1 MLKFNSKMIFK
12 KFFEDIN
19 NFFLI
24 LLLSFGLIVWVIQ
37 AVNFLDFVTED
48 GHGLIVYIKYTLL
61 NLPKIFS
68 KLVPVIFFVSI
79 YFIIN
84 KYEDNNE
91 LKIFWFLGVTRV
103 EIVNKMIKHSLIFT
117 ILLLTLTIFI
127 VPMSQYKAREFI
139 QSSNIDFFP
148 SLIQEKKFIDTVDGL
163 TIFIEEKNN
172 DKYKNIFLKDDKNV
186 NKRIIF
192 AKNGELIN
200 NKSQRALVL
209 NDGRIININQS
220 NITEFNFKST
230 TFDLSEYIT
239 KSITDFKVQE
249 KSTSSLI
256 QCYWNFYILN
266 NKLVYYDEKNC
277 NEAAIKD
284 IQTELYKRTIKPLYL
299 ILLSIL
305 SGYIFFTSKENIS
318 SKKYRSIIFCGGIL
332 LIVISELFNS
342 FLTKNIYSLIFAL
355 IFPLLLCLILYLI
368 FKKNSNQKII

>member
-12 KFFEDIN
+12 KFFLDIN

-48 GHGLIVYIKYTLL
+48 GHGLLVYIKYTLL

-68 KLVPVIFFVSI
+68 KLIPVIFFVSI

-84 KYEDNNE
+84 KYEDSNE
-91 LKIFWFLGVTRV
+91 LKIFWLLGVTRLEV
-103 EIVNKMIKHSLIFT
+103 VNKMIKHSFFFT
-117 ILLLTLTIFI
+117 ILLLALTIFI
-127 VPMSQYKAREFI
+127 VPKSQHKAREFI
-139 QSSNIDFFP
+139 QNSNIDFFP

-163 TIFIEEKNN
+163 TIFIEEKVKNN
-172 DKYKNIFLKDDKNV
+172 YKNIFLKDDKNL

-192 AKNGELIN
+192 AKTGRLVN
-200 NKSQRALVL
+200 NESQRALIL
-209 NDGRIININQS
+209 SDGKIININES

-230 TFDLSEYIT
+230 TFDLSEYVT

-249 KSTSSLI
+249 KSTYNLI
-256 QCYWNFYILN
+256 QCYWNFFILN

-277 NEAAIKD
+277 NESAIKD
-284 IQTELYKRTIKPLYL
+284 IQSELYKRTIKPLYL

-305 SGYIFFTSKENIS
+305 SGYILFTSKENIS
-318 SKKYRSIIFCGGIL
+318 SKKYKPIIFCGGIL
-332 LIVISELFNS
+332 IIVISELFNS
-342 FLTKNIYSLIFAL
+342 FLEKNLYALIFAL
-355 IFPLLLCLILYLI
+355 LFPLVLCLILYWI
-368 FKKNSNQKII
+368 FNKNNIKKII

>member
-1 MLKFNSKMIFK
+1 MLKFNSKMIYK

-48 GHGLIVYIKYTLL
+48 GHGLLVYIKYTIL

-68 KLVPVIFFVSI
+68 KLMPVIFFVSI

-84 KYEDNNE
+84 KYEENNE

-103 EIVNKMIKHSLIFT
+103 EVINKMIKHSLMFT
-117 ILLLTLTIFI
+117 ILLLILTVFI

-163 TIFIEEKNN
+163 TIFIEQKNN
-172 DKYKNIFLKDDKNV
+172 DEYKNIFLKDDKNV
-186 NKRIIF
+186 NKRIIY

-200 NKSQRALVL
+200 NKSQRALIL
-209 NDGRIININQS
+209 NDGRIININET
-220 NITEFNFKST
+220 NITEFNFKTT

-256 QCYWNFYILN
+256 DCYWNFYILEK
-266 NKLVYYDEKNC
+266 KLIYFDEKNC

-284 IQTELYKRTIKPLYL
+284 IQSELYKRTIKPFYL

-305 SGYIFFTSKENIS
+305 SGYIFFISKENIS
-318 SKKYRSIIFCGGIL
+318 SKKYKSIIFCSGIL
-332 LIVISELFNS
+332 LIVVSELFNS
-342 FLTKNIYSLIFAL
+342 FLEKNSYSLIFAL
-355 IFPLLLCLILYLI
+355 IFPLTLCFILYWI
-368 FKKNSNQKII
+368 FRKKNIRKPA

>member
-1 MLKFNSKMIFK
+1 MIYK

-48 GHGLIVYIKYTLL
+48 GHGLLVYIKYTLL

-68 KLVPVIFFVSI
+68 KLMPVIFFVSI

-84 KYEDNNE
+84 KYEENNE

-103 EIVNKMIKHSLIFT
+103 EVINKMIKHSLLFT
-117 ILLLTLTIFI
+117 IILLILTVFI

-163 TIFIEEKNN
+163 TIFIEQKNN
-172 DKYKNIFLKDDKNV
+172 DEYKNIFLKDDKNV
-186 NKRIIF
+186 NKRIIY

-200 NKSQRALVL
+200 NKSQRALIL
-209 NDGRIININQS
+209 NDGRIININDT
-220 NITEFNFKST
+220 NITEFNFKTT

-256 QCYWNFYILN
+256 DCYWNFYILG
-266 NKLVYYDEKNC
+266 NKLIYFNEKNC

-284 IQTELYKRTIKPLYL
+284 IQSELYKRTIKPFYL

-305 SGYIFFTSKENIS
+305 SGYIFFISKENIS
-318 SKKYRSIIFCGGIL
+318 SKKYKSIIFCSGIL
-332 LIVISELFNS
+332 LIVVSELFNS
-342 FLTKNIYSLIFAL
+342 FLEKNFYALIFAL
-355 IFPLLLCLILYLI
+355 IFPLTLCFILYWI
-368 FKKNSNQKII
+368 FRKKNIRKPV

>member
-1 MLKFNSKMIFK
+1 MIFK

-91 LKIFWFLGVTRV
+91 LKIFWFLGVTRI

-368 FKKNSNQKII
+368 FKKNSDQKII